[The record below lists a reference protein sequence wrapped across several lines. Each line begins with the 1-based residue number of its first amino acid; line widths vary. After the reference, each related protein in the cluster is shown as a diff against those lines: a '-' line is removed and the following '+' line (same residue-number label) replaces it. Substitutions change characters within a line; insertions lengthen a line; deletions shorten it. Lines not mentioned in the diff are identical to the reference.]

1 MALTRVVLYL
11 RRIRRASA
19 RTGMVRLIIVILVAA
34 STACATA
41 VEKTAIRP
49 SGFPDGR
56 PFEPGLLVGGTLY
69 VSGMLG
75 SELSTGQVPEVF
87 ESEVKVCLDKIGL
100 VLRAAGMDFSDTVS
114 VQVFL
119 TDMDLPPRM
128 NAVYAAYF
136 KDPRPARVTS
146 GATRLA
152 GKARIEIAVVA
163 RR

>member
-75 SELSTGQVPEVF
+75 SELSTGQFPEVF

-100 VLRAAGMDFSDTVS
+100 VLRAAGMDFSDILDGIANIA
-114 VQVFL
+114 FH
-119 TDMDLPPRM
+119 
-128 NAVYAAYF
+128 YF
-136 KDPRPARVTS
+136 KPKRKIKKRLRLSFDS
-146 GATRLA
+146 GKNQ
-152 GKARIEIAVVA
+152 GKD
-163 RR
+163 

>member
-1 MALTRVVLYL
+1 
-11 RRIRRASA
+11 
-19 RTGMVRLIIVILVAA
+19 MVRLVLVILVAA
-34 STACATA
+34 STACVTA

-56 PFEPGLLVGGTLY
+56 PFEPGLLVGDTLY

-75 SELSTGQVPEVF
+75 SDLRTGQFPEDF
-87 ESEVKVCLDKIGL
+87 ESEVKACLDKMGL

-119 TDMDLPPRM
+119 TDMDLLPRM
-128 NAVYAAYF
+128 NAVYTAYF
-136 KDPRPARVTS
+136 KEPRPARVTS

-152 GKARIEIAVVA
+152 GRARIEIAAVA